1 MIHKLISPLSYLSNS
16 FKNGAIYS
24 KFLKS
29 LNNVKSKIV
38 RKKNLLTENFQSNSN
53 EGSDENN
60 FFQNVGYLIL
70 FFLYLILLPFAA
82 ALQLFVNVILY
93 LTEKDPYER
102 ELLAQGLTLKD
113 LFIVLYSIL
122 IIIIVFEQSP
132 IDHYFKIL
140 NNKKNNLFYKIL
152 TFFGLIFGI
161 IMRIILAPF
170 IVLGAAMK
178 SYNKDVKNNFYYTDI
193 SKAEILY
200 YNLFVNKNTAIFLGM
215 ILEYLFAERMLYL
228 EAYLFNKG
236 WFGNTS
242 NKPDEDTNV
251 SKCNNYYKKKNICS
265 KSDKR
270 KRMGILHPD
279 KNLDKSNEER
289 KVLEDEFNF
298 MNDCYNEIGEIK
310 EKVDNRTMCN

>member
-60 FFQNVGYLIL
+60 FFKNVGYLIL
-70 FFLYLILLPFAA
+70 FFFYIIILPFIAA
-82 ALQLFVNVILY
+82 FQLFVNVILY

-102 ELLAQGLTLKD
+102 ELLALGLTLKD
-113 LFIVLYSIL
+113 LFIVFYSIL

-132 IDHYFKIL
+132 LDYYFKIL

-152 TFFGLIFGI
+152 VFFGLIFGI

-200 YNLFVNKNTAIFLGM
+200 YNLFVNKSTAILISM

-242 NKPDEDTNV
+242 NEPDEDTNV
-251 SKCNNYYKKKNICS
+251 SKCNNYYKKNNICS
-265 KSDKR
+265 IGDKR
-270 KRMGILHPD
+270 KRMRILHPD
-279 KNLDKSNEER
+279 KNLDKSNEE
-289 KVLEDEFNF
+289 KKALQDELIF
-298 MNDCYNEIGEIK
+298 MNDCYNEIEQIK
-310 EKVDNRTMCN
+310 EKVDNKTMCN